1 MSGNRQ
7 FKFEY
12 TGIRVKD
19 MDESISFYTDVLGMK
34 LVGRGSTEATKGVW
48 AQLKSEGSKHL
59 LELNWYAADSPFYSK
74 YRSGEE
80 LDHLCFSFDFTK
92 GGLNAALKE
101 FKRNGVRIAAGP
113 YTIGDW
119 KIAHISDT
127 NGIWIELGEHI

>member
-59 LELNWYAADSPFYSK
+59 LELNWCMRPTVHSTAS
-74 YRSGEE
+74 
-80 LDHLCFSFDFTK
+80 
-92 GGLNAALKE
+92 
-101 FKRNGVRIAAGP
+101 IAAEKNW
-113 YTIGDW
+113 TIYVF
-119 KIAHISDT
+119 HLISQKE
-127 NGIWIELGEHI
+127 G